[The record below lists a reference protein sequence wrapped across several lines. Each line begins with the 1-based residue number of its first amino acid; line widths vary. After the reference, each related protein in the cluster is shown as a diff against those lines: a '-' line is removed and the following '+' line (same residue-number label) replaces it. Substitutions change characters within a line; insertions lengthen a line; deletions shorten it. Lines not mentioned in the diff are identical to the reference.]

1 VDRYLS
7 ASGFLGETAR
17 PFFVAL
23 PKGERGTHAMATE
36 TAEEFRHKI
45 AATDKQVNCTSH
57 DGDSVIRLDQ
67 KNAVTGHFLSERGL
81 QRIGGWTSGRKSLHI
96 TADIVLRYQ

>member
-1 VDRYLS
+1 MWQEHNLIFPRPTASELSCCCFQVDRYLS

-45 AATDKQVNCTSH
+45 AATDKQVKSTSPY
-57 DGDSVIRLDQ
+57 GDAVIRLDQ
-67 KNAVTGHFLSERGL
+67 ENAVIEAFH
-81 QRIGGWTSGRKSLHI
+81 Q
-96 TADIVLRYQ
+96 TAD